1 MYLLYFCY
9 LETMP
14 LILCDNNGSN
24 FRLIIIKSC
33 QTSSCMK
40 LTLKTQYLHTHVC
53 NETNINKQI
62 NIIINAV

>member
-1 MYLLYFCY
+1 
-9 LETMP
+9 MP
-14 LILCDNNGSN
+14 LILYDNNGSN
-24 FRLIIIKSC
+24 FRLIIIKSF